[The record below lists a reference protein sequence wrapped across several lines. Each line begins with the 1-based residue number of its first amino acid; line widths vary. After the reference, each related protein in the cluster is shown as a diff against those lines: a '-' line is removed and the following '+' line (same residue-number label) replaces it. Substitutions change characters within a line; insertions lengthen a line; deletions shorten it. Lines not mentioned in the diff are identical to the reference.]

1 MTNDR
6 LGGGSGGAK
15 PPQPKFG
22 GSGGQRPPAKNILEY
37 FGIYLFWNLLGEAIT
52 RFFILS
58 PAGTLWPTV
67 METLVDNILLPE
79 FAAFSGHP
87 FSISFQG
94 ISDQV
99 ESFFDPPAHSSNFR

>member
-37 FGIYLFWNLLGEAIT
+37 FGIYLFWNLLGETVSRGFDFLRQAHESTDSVKVIPVPDAAPTDREHDDAILT
-52 RFFILS
+52 RKAS
-58 PAGTLWPTV
+58 GTPG
-67 METLVDNILLPE
+67 
-79 FAAFSGHP
+79 S
-87 FSISFQG
+87 
-94 ISDQV
+94 
-99 ESFFDPPAHSSNFR
+99 